1 MRLAAHLEV
10 RQASRTVRL
19 HISHGERDSW
29 RQRQTAKSIRL
40 PAGTRPVFVWH
51 EIQAEW
57 STMDGYST
65 VDNPMIN
72 AEPLEAL
79 DAALAALA
87 TCPATVQPVRIY
99 NENGLEINRAN
110 VAAMEFP
117 SLTDLAREPEP
128 EPPSEAQALEV
139 ALRQEMATMTERIDQ
154 LQAQVSTLMATSKAN
169 SKRRIDDDD

>member
-1 MRLAAHLEV
+1 
-10 RQASRTVRL
+10 
-19 HISHGERDSW
+19 
-29 RQRQTAKSIRL
+29 
-40 PAGTRPVFVWH
+40 
-51 EIQAEW
+51 
-57 STMDGYST
+57 
-65 VDNPMIN
+65 MIN

-79 DAALAALA
+79 DAALAAFD
-87 TCPATVQPVRIY
+87 TCPATIQPVRIY

-169 SKRRIDDDD
+169 GKRRIDDDD

>member
-40 PAGTRPVFVWH
+40 PGGTKAVFVWH

-87 TCPATVQPVRIY
+87 T
-99 NENGLEINRAN
+99 
-110 VAAMEFP
+110 
-117 SLTDLAREPEP
+117 
-128 EPPSEAQALEV
+128 
-139 ALRQEMATMTERIDQ
+139 
-154 LQAQVSTLMATSKAN
+154 
-169 SKRRIDDDD
+169 